1 MTTTNISLNGAVRTT
16 PADRNDWSQDES
28 LNGRRSAL
36 SVERAIAELRRGR
49 VLSLRDEQRGM
60 LVAAIETITDDRFRQ
75 MNRIGPPWFAITG
88 QRAAALGLVTSAS
101 EPQMISMPGAANL
114 STLAAIA
121 GLGPRYPLA
130 AVDLD
135 GFKVAPCTTGAAAAL
150 ALCKHAR
157 LVPAAC
163 IVDATVP
170 DTADILSVSVSD
182 VHEFEKPRREDLQW
196 VSDARVPLAG
206 HENCRLVLFRDARD
220 GTEHVAVLVGAF
232 DSSKPVPVRVHSA
245 CLTGDLLGSLR
256 CDCGDQLRN
265 AVDQLGTA
273 GGGVLLYLA
282 QEGRGIGLANK
293 LRAYH
298 LQDSGLD
305 TLDADHALGFQADER
320 SFVIAA
326 LMLRQLDITRI
337 RLLTNNPAK
346 SRQLQD
352 AGIEVVDRI
361 SLAGA
366 VNEHNA
372 RYVRAKQE
380 RAGHLPV
387 DAD

>member
-1 MTTTNISLNGAVRTT
+1 MSLNGAVRNC
-16 PADRNDWSQDES
+16 PDDHKDWSQDES

-36 SVERAIAELRRGR
+36 AVERAIAELRRGR
-49 VLSLRDEQRGM
+49 VLSLRDETRSM
-60 LVAAIETITDDRFRQ
+60 LVAAIETVTEDRLRK
-75 MNRIGPPWFAITG
+75 MSGIGPLWFAITG
-88 QRAAALGLVTSAS
+88 QRAAALELVNSGS
-101 EPQMISMPGAANL
+101 EPQMISVRGSANL
-114 STLAAIA
+114 SALAAIA
-121 GLGPRYPLA
+121 GLGARSSLA
-130 AVDLD
+130 AADLA
-135 GFKVAPCTTGAAAAL
+135 GFKAAPCTTGAAAAL

-163 IVDATVP
+163 FVDAATT
-170 DTADILSVSVSD
+170 DTTDILSLSVSD
-182 VHEFEKPRREDLQW
+182 VDDFEKPRREDLQW

-220 GTEHVAVLVGAF
+220 GTEHVAVLVGEF
-232 DSSKPVPVRVHSA
+232 DRSKPVPVRVHSA

-326 LMLRQLDITRI
+326 LMLGQLDITRI

-346 SRQLQD
+346 FRQLQD
-352 AGIEVVDRI
+352 AGIDVVDRI

-366 VNEHNA
+366 INEHNA

-387 DAD
+387 DGD